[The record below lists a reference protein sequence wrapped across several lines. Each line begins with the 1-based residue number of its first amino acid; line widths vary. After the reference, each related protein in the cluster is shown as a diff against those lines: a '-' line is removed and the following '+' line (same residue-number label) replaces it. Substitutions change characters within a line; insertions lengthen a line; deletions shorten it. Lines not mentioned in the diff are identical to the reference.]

1 MKAIF
6 TACVISLS
14 LPFMGI
20 KAQEW
25 IDITSEYLKNP
36 GFDNNSSAGWTY
48 TSDASAQ
55 RCTYET
61 MEFWQGTF
69 DIYQTVKV
77 PNGKYRISEI
87 GRAHV

>member
-1 MKAIF
+1 MKTF
-6 TACVISLS
+6 LTACIVSAF
-14 LPFMGI
+14 LPVTVI

-25 IDITSEYLKNP
+25 IDITSEYLINP

-48 TSDASAQ
+48 TSDAAAQ

-69 DIYQTVKV
+69 DIYQTV
-77 PNGKYRISEI
+77 EI